1 MPVKPSLVLTTM
13 LSGSAFLGCANPPQ
27 SVHSNTNTN
36 TDTDS
41 DDGIAISS
49 ALALSA
55 PTIEAGQTLTGT
67 VTYTNTSS
75 SPIALDA
82 AAIAAR
88 PPGGTHAGG
97 PFLDLQPY
105 APATTLGPGE
115 SLTVAASRAFAAGDA
130 TGSWDLYPTYEDGD
144 GVWHDGPDVSLTVGN
159 GTTTGTG
166 AFRVAN
172 GQILDPNGNPFRA
185 RGIDINYDQL
195 GDASQD
201 ASGAPLT
208 SLFPGINFIRV
219 ASSGYPDASAY
230 QTAVAQLTALGI
242 VVEIEDHPWPLAAP
256 YTGGQLQDESSW
268 YASLAAAFRDNPYVW
283 FGSMNEPQTDYG
295 SPEAA
300 ISDQEVATYGAI
312 RGTGSTTIIMM
323 SLLGGGNPGTI
334 GDGFGMTASSYTA
347 MTGIAWDFHHYGWAS
362 NYSTDQNVENDAV
375 LGSAAGGYGIAA
387 AQTIQSADGLVPV
400 VIGEY
405 GNSTTGE
412 DVDPNGDQVLQAV
425 WNSGVGAVAWAWH
438 ASDSPGDLL
447 VNDDSTLTSYGDQIA
462 GFIAGN

>member
-1 MPVKPSLVLTTM
+1 
-13 LSGSAFLGCANPPQ
+13 
-27 SVHSNTNTN
+27 
-36 TDTDS
+36 
-41 DDGIAISS
+41 
-49 ALALSA
+49 
-55 PTIEAGQTLTGT
+55 
-67 VTYTNTSS
+67 
-75 SPIALDA
+75 
-82 AAIAAR
+82 
-88 PPGGTHAGG
+88 
-97 PFLDLQPY
+97 
-105 APATTLGPGE
+105 
-115 SLTVAASRAFAAGDA
+115 
-130 TGSWDLYPTYEDGD
+130 
-144 GVWHDGPDVSLTVGN
+144 
-159 GTTTGTG
+159 
-166 AFRVAN
+166 
-172 GQILDPNGNPFRA
+172 
-185 RGIDINYDQL
+185 
-195 GDASQD
+195 
-201 ASGAPLT
+201 
-208 SLFPGINFIRV
+208 
-219 ASSGYPDASAY
+219 
-230 QTAVAQLTALGI
+230 